1 MSFCA
6 WSDKDNM
13 KIKYKATTK
22 EGKLLQGLLDAK
34 DINEAANY
42 LRAKNLIPIDIAR
55 IDDKPWVNLP
65 FLKKIKQ
72 SDLVLFT
79 RQLSSMLSSGLT
91 LMRALEILK
100 DQMEN
105 PQMSEVVTA
114 VITDVQEGKTL
125 AQALEKHPKVFTPI
139 YISIIKAGE
148 QSGLLDKVLSR
159 LADNLEKQAKL
170 ASTVKSALMYPIIVI
185 ILMAVV
191 MGVMMIFVIPQLTV
205 LYTNLNVPL
214 PLPTQIMVGLSSFT
228 ITFWPVILAVWAVII
243 IGYRRWAKTVD
254 GRLIIDTVLLKLPVF
269 GKLISQTILAEFS
282 RTFGLLVG
290 TGTLVVEALTEAADT
305 TGNVLFK
312 NAIVGVSKQVE
323 KGVTVGDSMAYYPLF
338 PPLLIQLVRI
348 GEQTGKIDDTL
359 VKASE
364 YFERE
369 VDQTVKTLTTAMEP
383 FIMIILG
390 IGVAF
395 LIISVITPIYSL
407 ISSIQ

>member
-1 MSFCA
+1 
-6 WSDKDNM
+6 M
-13 KIKYKATTK
+13 KLRYKAATK
-22 EGKLLQGLLDAK
+22 EGKLSQGLLDAK
-34 DINEAANY
+34 DIQEAANY
-42 LRAKNLIPIDIAR
+42 LRTKELTPIQISRVDY
-55 IDDKPWVNLP
+55 KPWTNLS
-65 FLKKIKQ
+65 FFKRVKQ

-91 LMRALEILK
+91 LMRSLEILK
-100 DQMEN
+100 DQMQN
-105 PQMSEVVTA
+105 PQMSEVVTL
-114 VITDVQEGKTL
+114 VINDVQEGKTL
-125 AQALEKHPKVFTPI
+125 AQALEKHPKVFSPI
-139 YISIIKAGE
+139 YVSIIKAGE

-170 ASTVKSALMYPIIVI
+170 ASTVKSALMYPVIVI
-185 ILMAVV
+185 ILMVVV
-191 MGVMMIFVIPQLTV
+191 MVIMMVFVIPQLTV

-214 PLPTQIMVGLSSFT
+214 PLPTQIVVGLSNFMIAT
-228 ITFWPVILAVWAVII
+228 WPIL
-243 IGYRRWAKTVD
+243 IGVAFVSVFVFRRWARTSD
-254 GRLIIDTVLLKLPVF
+254 GRLIIDTFLLKLPVF
-269 GKLISQTILAEFS
+269 GKLITQTILAEFS

-290 TGTLVVEALTEAADT
+290 TGTLVVEALIDTADT

-312 NAIVGVSKQVE
+312 NAIVGVARQVE

-338 PPLLIQLVRI
+338 PSLLVQLVRI
-348 GEQTGKIDDTL
+348 GEQTGKIDETL
-359 VKASE
+359 LKASE

-390 IGVAF
+390 VGVAF